1 MVTDETLM
9 QQVISGNAK
18 AADTLLGRYKKPL
31 YSFIFRMTVNE
42 SDSDDLFQE
51 TWLRVIRYCRT
62 FDAQKKFSTWLF
74 QIAANCTR
82 DFFRSKKNFV
92 SLEEAPPVVHVD
104 TEKSSLENSEWA
116 RRLMKN
122 LPVYQRE
129 VVVLK
134 FFHSKKERE
143 IAEILDIPVG
153 TVKSRLHKAMNYL
166 KGMQNEQ

>member
-1 MVTDETLM
+1 MVADETLM
-9 QQVISGNAK
+9 QQVISGDSK
-18 AADTLLGRYKKPL
+18 AADALLERYKKPL

-62 FDAQKKFSTWLF
+62 FNPQKKFSTWLF

-82 DFFRSKKNFV
+82 DFFRNKKNFV
-92 SLEEAPPVVHVD
+92 SLEEAPPAVHE
-104 TEKSSLENSEWA
+104 EKSSLENSEWA
-116 RRLMKN
+116 RKLMKN

-143 IAEILDIPVG
+143 IAEILDIPIG

-166 KGMQNEQ
+166 KGMHGEQ